1 MRNMKFIVNVVLA
14 VSSIAALA
22 QESARTVQYHSQDIV
37 AIRAKVKYTTLIEL
51 PTTEKIM
58 EAATGDKDFW
68 IVDVVGNFCFV
79 HPAKQGI
86 ASNLNLITDKGN
98 IYSFTL
104 QDISGSPG
112 EPDLKVI
119 VEPADRSA
127 IVAASGPAQFVPAA
141 QLEQSKQQVAALQS
155 HVEQA
160 VDEYKSGYPT
170 QLKFDYVYKANQAP
184 FDIQSIYHDDKFTYI
199 KTNAPEKFSVYEMK
213 DGKPNL
219 VTYDLREGTYIIPKI
234 MDDGYVELGKEA
246 DELCAERI
254 TRHDREQPYFSHRRA
269 GRDARRTASRANTA
283 RPFRAAQ
290 GRLAEEP
297 QDVRLLGAA
306 LLVIVAALF
315 SSTGKK
321 TPAQQAAA
329 KGQPPQP
336 TLQDN
341 TDNNVQDMKNQV
353 QAERQKE
360 QQAAMAAAAGQ
371 DPALA
376 SATPAQ
382 QAAAAAFGP
391 SGEAPTSCGPGRPCG
406 QAQQGTMPPQ
416 LTPEQQQAQ
425 LIAAKERERA
435 DNSRF
440 ASNLV
445 YSRLAEQR
453 NSSRN
458 SKARRCPS
466 SMTIPSG
473 RQRRVSLTHEP
484 EKEQEETPGGY
495 KRPLE
500 ANIDSAVGQPYLV
513 YEGSVLDTVL

>member
-1 MRNMKFIVNVVLA
+1 LA

-104 QDISGSPG
+104 QDISGSSA

-127 IVAASGPAQFVPAA
+127 IVAASGPPQFVPAA
-141 QLEQSKQQVAALQS
+141 QLEQSKQQVNALQS

-199 KTNAPEKFSVYEMK
+199 KTNAPEKFSVYELR

-234 MDDGYVELGKEA
+234 MSNGYVELGKKRMEF
-246 DELCAERI
+246 
-254 TRHDREQPYFSHRRA
+254 TR
-269 GRDARRTASRANTA
+269 
-283 RPFRAAQ
+283 
-290 GRLAEEP
+290 
-297 QDVRLLGAA
+297 
-306 LLVIVAALF
+306 
-315 SSTGKK
+315 ST
-321 TPAQQAAA
+321 
-329 KGQPPQP
+329 KG
-336 TLQDN
+336 
-341 TDNNVQDMKNQV
+341 
-353 QAERQKE
+353 
-360 QQAAMAAAAGQ
+360 
-371 DPALA
+371 
-376 SATPAQ
+376 
-382 QAAAAAFGP
+382 
-391 SGEAPTSCGPGRPCG
+391 
-406 QAQQGTMPPQ
+406 
-416 LTPEQQQAQ
+416 
-425 LIAAKERERA
+425 
-435 DNSRF
+435 
-440 ASNLV
+440 
-445 YSRLAEQR
+445 
-453 NSSRN
+453 
-458 SKARRCPS
+458 
-466 SMTIPSG
+466 
-473 RQRRVSLTHEP
+473 
-484 EKEQEETPGGY
+484 
-495 KRPLE
+495 
-500 ANIDSAVGQPYLV
+500 
-513 YEGSVLDTVL
+513 